1 MAKVTGTVV
10 IDIERCKGCEVCVA
24 NCPEQVLE
32 LSKSINKVGYRYSTM
47 ANANCTGCASCAIMC
62 PDAVITV
69 YRVIN
74 K

>member
-24 NCPEQVLE
+24 NCPEKVLE
-32 LSKSINKVGYRYSTM
+32 LSKSINKVGYRYATM